1 MIELYQIL
9 FVPVFVDVVFF
20 MFMVSVFTARTVA
33 RFDLKL
39 LSQRLGVNIVSVP
52 SFQ

>member
-9 FVPVFVDVVFF
+9 FVPVFVDVVFL
-20 MFMVSVFTARTVA
+20 MFMASVFTARTVA